1 LRSLVRSSTFSDA
14 GDDRHVSGGDDFDLE
29 AMERRRQRAQQR
41 TESLRDERR
50 GRQRSTLRRTHRR
63 RRAAALASVAIV
75 VCVAAGAW
83 TSFGGGNQKRVP
95 VDRSLA
101 PRVAPPKAA
110 IPKSNH
116 IAMPKFVRG
125 VHISLGIAASP
136 SKMNQF
142 INLTSKGLNTLEIDV
157 KDENG
162 EVGYTV
168 GAPALARK
176 IGATR
181 NYYDAKKLVADA
193 HAAGIYVIGRIVCF
207 EDPVLSNKLP
217 AHAIRTTAGGVW
229 KNASGLGWTNEYDP
243 FVWNYLMALS
253 KSAANMGFDEIQYDY
268 VRFPTDGDTSTAV
281 WPHKVAEPYNTTIY
295 RFLKRARATV
305 KPLGVNI
312 SANVFGLSAKENLNI
327 GQSPTKIAPLLDAIS
342 PMAYPSHYGKGEY
355 NLSNPD
361 DAPGATV
368 TYTMGD
374 FRAALPSTS
383 TAIRPW
389 LQDFSLGRTYTL
401 ADVVAQINAAERG
414 GAKGWLLW
422 NANVVYHND
431 ALNR

>member
-1 LRSLVRSSTFSDA
+1 
-14 GDDRHVSGGDDFDLE
+14 
-29 AMERRRQRAQQR
+29 M
-41 TESLRDERR
+41 
-50 GRQRSTLRRTHRR
+50 RRTHRR

-83 TSFGGGNQKRVP
+83 TSFGGGNQRRVP

-101 PRVAPPKAA
+101 PKVAVPPKTAVV
-110 IPKSNH
+110 KSNH

-125 VHISLGIAASP
+125 VHISLGIAASKT
-136 SKMNQF
+136 KMNQF

-181 NYYDAKKLVADA
+181 SYYDAKQLIADA

-207 EDPVLSNKLP
+207 EDPILSNKLP
-217 AHAIRTTAGGVW
+217 SHAIRTTSGGVW

-243 FVWNYLMALS
+243 FVWNYLMNLS

-281 WPHKVAEPYNTTIY
+281 WPHKVAEPYNQTIY

-305 KPLGVNI
+305 KPMGVNI
-312 SANVFGLSAKENLNI
+312 SANVFGLSAHENLNI

-355 NLSNPD
+355 NLSEPRRHAGRD
-361 DAPGATV
+361 RHVHDGRLPGGPAFDEH
-368 TYTMGD
+368 GD
-374 FRAALPSTS
+374 PPMAAGLQPRAHLHPRGRRGADQRRRARRGQGLAALERRRRVPQRR
-383 TAIRPW
+383 AR
-389 LQDFSLGRTYTL
+389 SLAHRT
-401 ADVVAQINAAERG
+401 RSS
-414 GAKGWLLW
+414 
-422 NANVVYHND
+422 
-431 ALNR
+431 